1 MKLRKHI
8 FTFALLGLALQCH
21 GADQQEKLKS
31 YDHFKVVKIQ
41 TSNQNV
47 LHELEAFDG
56 LDFWKVSLMKGN
68 IDVLVPPSLYPKLTS
83 FLVQSN
89 LTFSTMIHDVGKL
102 INPKQVSP
110 FRCHFFNHYFF
121 VLTFQKGKSKS
132 GSKEVEQDDLYHSF
146 EDIYKYLDLVE
157 KTYPFVSIEDIG
169 LTSEKRPMKVLKVCP
184 IFSNFQTD

>member
-1 MKLRKHI
+1 MRSSPYKYIECTMKLRKHI

-21 GADQQEKLKS
+21 GADQQAKLKS

-89 LTFSTMIHDVGKL
+89 LTFSTMIQDVGKL

-110 FRCHFFNHYFF
+110 RYQPLFLESFLGIHF
-121 VLTFQKGKSKS
+121 
-132 GSKEVEQDDLYHSF
+132 
-146 EDIYKYLDLVE
+146 
-157 KTYPFVSIEDIG
+157 
-169 LTSEKRPMKVLKVCP
+169 SERKVK
-184 IFSNFQTD
+184 IWKQRRKAR

>member
-8 FTFALLGLALQCH
+8 FAFVLLGLALQCH
-21 GADQQEKLKS
+21 GADQQAKLKS

-89 LTFSTMIHDVGKL
+89 LTFSTMIQDVGKL

-110 FRCHFFNHYFF
+110 FRYHFFKIITVFTGIRARALILFSRFEGGSNSSMGSNSIWA
-121 VLTFQKGKSKS
+121 LIPKS
-132 GSKEVEQDDLYHSF
+132 LF
-146 EDIYKYLDLVE
+146 
-157 KTYPFVSIEDIG
+157 
-169 LTSEKRPMKVLKVCP
+169 
-184 IFSNFQTD
+184 

>member
-8 FTFALLGLALQCH
+8 FAFVLLGLALQCH
-21 GADQQEKLKS
+21 GADQQAKLKS

-89 LTFSTMIHDVGKL
+89 LTFSTMIQDVGKL

-110 FRCHFFNHYFF
+110 FRYHCFLIIF
-121 VLTFQKGKSKS
+121 
-132 GSKEVEQDDLYHSF
+132 LY
-146 EDIYKYLDLVE
+146 
-157 KTYPFVSIEDIG
+157 
-169 LTSEKRPMKVLKVCP
+169 
-184 IFSNFQTD
+184 